1 MIIQYDREQLKGLIN
16 NLFDLTGISLSVL
29 DADYQLL
36 VHCAHPNDFCT
47 LLQSVDGE
55 SENCKKCDQRILK
68 KCSRSGKLEGHI
80 CASGLYDSAMPI
92 MKHDTI
98 VGYVIMGRVRSE
110 KSPVVLQHIPN
121 ADMKTIGKLKHLYN
135 QLPSLTAKQLAALY
149 ALLPSVLFDSA
160 IHIVYDPLVNAIV
173 EYIEQ
178 HLRDELTVS
187 IICSRFH
194 LSVNHL
200 YDLFRK
206 NLDKTVND
214 YITQQRIL
222 GAKDML
228 ASSDKTV
235 YEIAENV
242 GIINYTYFCKLFKK
256 KTGMTPSQFRKNSK
270 KC

>member
-1 MIIQYDREQLKGLIN
+1 MIIQYDREQLRGLIN

-92 MKHDTI
+92 MKHNTI

-110 KSPVVLQHIPN
+110 QSPAVLQHIP
-121 ADMKTIGKLKHLYN
+121 DTDVKTVGKLKRLYN
-135 QLPSLTAKQLAALY
+135 QLPSLTAKQLTALY
-149 ALLPSVLFDSA
+149 SLLPSVLFDNA
-160 IHIVYDPLVNAIV
+160 IHIVYDPLVNEIV
-173 EYIEQ
+173 EYIEE
-178 HLRDELTVS
+178 HLKEELTVTA
-187 IICSRFH
+187 ICSRFH

-200 YDLFRK
+200 YDLFRE
-206 NLDKTVND
+206 NLDRTVND

-222 GAKDML
+222 LAKTML
-228 ASSDKTV
+228 VSTNNTV

-242 GIINYTYFCKLFKK
+242 GIVNYPYFCKLFKK